1 MKDTAIIF
9 GWRDKKQEYKVEIN
23 REDFYAI
30 FYGLARGYHKIGD
43 NQISKKL
50 LEIIPEVDKIFIN
63 MDYNRTQDVPFI
75 EYAINKEVGILKIM
89 RCHRIVWSIL
99 EDHCKK

>member
-9 GWRDKKQEYKVEIN
+9 GWRNNEEEYIIQVD
-23 REDFYAI
+23 REGFYSI

-43 NQISKKL
+43 NTISKKMV
-50 LEIIPEVDKIFIN
+50 EIIPEVDKIFIN
-63 MDYNRTQDVPFI
+63 KDFNKTQDIPFI
-75 EYAINKEVGILKIM
+75 AYSINGDMKILKIR

-99 EDHCKK
+99 EDHCKE